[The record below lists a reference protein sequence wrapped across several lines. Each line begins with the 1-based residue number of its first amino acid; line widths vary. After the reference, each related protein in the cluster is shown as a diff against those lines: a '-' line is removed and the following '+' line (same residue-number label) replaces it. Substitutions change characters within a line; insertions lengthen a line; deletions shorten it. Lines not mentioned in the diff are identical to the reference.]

1 MVILFKKK
9 KRKKK
14 KERKEKKGRNKNFIV
29 TALFDVFKFSM
40 SFFSV

>member
-1 MVILFKKK
+1 MVILFKK